1 MAPPVEL
8 DAATALTA
16 PFTPLDGERVDGLVR
31 EHFSLRPESIDRL
44 ATERDDTFRVRAGG
58 QTLVIKV
65 AHPADDPV
73 AIAEQLAVLRAVATL
88 DPDLPMPRVMASTG
102 GGDAVTVASP
112 DGPRVLR
119 ALSWLEGEPLGRR
132 PRSGH
137 DLRAVGAT
145 QARLAHAVATVGVT
159 LPPRSDASPTLWN
172 LLSLE
177 VMRAHLPAITDPSL
191 RDRAAAVIARARREL
206 LPRLRALPL
215 VLAHNDAHGDNI
227 LVRPPN
233 PEAPDAPLTVTG
245 ILDVGDLTRT
255 PRIADL
261 AVAVSYARGV
271 ATAEL
276 AAEPW
281 TAAEALAAGAAAAW
295 RERGEPLTDEELA
308 LLPDLVLLRL
318 AQRAALNS
326 AVAAAS
332 ADARRYAGRNLA
344 QLATDLADLT
354 AHPPPTTLGVSS

>member
-16 PFTPLDGERVDGLVR
+16 PFTPLDAERVATIVR
-31 EHFSLRPESIDRL
+31 EHFSLQPQTVDRL
-44 ATERDDTFRVRAGG
+44 ATERDDTFRVVAGG
-58 QTLVIKV
+58 RVFVIKV
-65 AHPADDPV
+65 AHPADDPA
-73 AIAEQLAVLRAVATL
+73 AIREQVAVLRGL
-88 DPDLPMPRVMASTG
+88 ESRDPELPMPRVIATARG
-102 GGDAVTVASP
+102 EDAVAVTSQ
-112 DGPRVLR
+112 DGPRILR
-119 ALSWLEGEPLGRR
+119 ALSWLDGEPLGQR
-132 PRSGH
+132 PRSAA
-137 DLRAVGAT
+137 DLRVVGEA
-145 QARLAHAVATVGVT
+145 QARLAHAVAAVGAT
-159 LPPRSDASPTLWN
+159 LPTRAAAPTPWN
-172 LLSLE
+172 LLSVD
-177 VMRAHLPAITDPSL
+177 VMEAHLPAIADPEL
-191 RDRAAAVIARARREL
+191 RDRAAAVVARARRAL
-206 LPRLRALPL
+206 LPRLLALPL

-227 LVRPPN
+227 LVRPPT
-233 PEAPDAPLTVTG
+233 PDAPDAPLTLTG

-271 ATAEL
+271 AAAEL
-276 AAEPW
+276 AADPW
-281 TAAEALAAGAAAAW
+281 AAATALAAGAADAW
-295 RERGEPLTDEELA
+295 RDRGEPLTDDELA

-354 AHPPPTTLGVSS
+354 AHPPPPTLGVSS